1 MLGGWLGS
9 TGCLRCLPG
18 FTPFPLHHS
27 ITHLT
32 RQSFLLD
39 CPPDS
44 LFSIFSASAGLRT
57 SASFSVIPSSLFG
70 LILLPSFPICPLRCS
85 HPPLLT
91 PVGVCQAS
99 LSTLAVLGSL
109 GFSQAHRSPS
119 PLLPGCWEGSDFCSL
134 WVSSGIPPHICRQGR
149 WWGLVRWWVKL
160 EDKLSSKTHPPLKS
174 IHAGPLEAQD

>member
-119 PLLPGCWEGSDFCSL
+119 PSSLVVGRGVTSARSGYPQEFPLISADRAGGGSWLGGGSNWKISSAPKHILL
-134 WVSSGIPPHICRQGR
+134 
-149 WWGLVRWWVKL
+149 
-160 EDKLSSKTHPPLKS
+160 LKAS
-174 IHAGPLEAQD
+174 MQAL